1 MASHQDTSDTGSLAI
16 FSRASQMLAEADT
29 IQKAK
34 ELKSLALTAAD
45 WARRKGM
52 GEEAI
57 QHCRSYALDAERKM
71 GQMLAATERAKGTDK
86 AGKTRID
93 GTRKVPSIAPLTLAD
108 IGISK
113 NESSLAQSLAEMPSE
128 KFDEIKTGKV
138 TKARAIK
145 AVRKLKSKAEQVRK
159 IKAYAPPE
167 GKFSVI
173 VADPPW
179 SYSARAEDD
188 THRAANP
195 YPSMTIKQI
204 IDMPLA
210 DNALDDSILWLWTTN
225 AFMVEAHTVA
235 HSWGFQVKT
244 ILTWAKNRM
253 GLGDWLRGQTEHC
266 LMCVKGKPVVTL
278 TNQTTLLNGPMRQHS
293 RKPDEFYAMVET
305 LCPGSK
311 CEFFSREK
319 RKGWTTFGAEAGT
332 IR

>member
-1 MASHQDTSDTGSLAI
+1 
-16 FSRASQMLAEADT
+16 MLAEADT

-71 GQMLAATERAKGTDK
+71 GQLLAATERAKGTK
-86 AGKTRID
+86 GQLHGKSSSGSTRRAPPE
-93 GTRKVPSIAPLTLAD
+93 RKEPTLAD
-108 IGISK
+108 LGISK
-113 NESSLAQSLAEMPSE
+113 KESSSAQALAEMPTE
-128 KFDEIKTGKV
+128 KFDEIKKGRV
-138 TKARAIK
+138 TKTRAIK
-145 AVRKLKSKAEQVRK
+145 AVRKSKTKAEQVRK

-179 SYSARAEDD
+179 SYSARADDD

-210 DNALDDSILWLWTTN
+210 NNALDDSILWLWTTN

-266 LMCVKGKPVVTL
+266 LMCVKGNPVVTL